1 MSFAY
6 AIQWRS
12 RVNGIAGKGT
22 KLFQREEA
30 EHLAREL
37 NREYPQIEHEVIS
50 VEPGGEYEMAK
61 PGSEGEPA
69 KSEETAVPSL
79 E

>member
-12 RVNGIAGKGT
+12 RINGSSGKGT

-37 NREYPQIEHEVIS
+37 NREYPQIEHEAIS
-50 VEPGGEYEMAK
+50 VEPGGESDVAK
-61 PGSEGEPA
+61 PGPEGEPA
-69 KSEETAVPSL
+69 KSEETPVHSL